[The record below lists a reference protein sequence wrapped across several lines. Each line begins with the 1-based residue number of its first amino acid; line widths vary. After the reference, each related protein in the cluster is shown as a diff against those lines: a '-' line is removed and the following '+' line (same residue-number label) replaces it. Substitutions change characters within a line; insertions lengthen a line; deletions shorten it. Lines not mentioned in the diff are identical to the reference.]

1 MDTND
6 KRSFFEKQYL
16 RLYKKLYYS
25 ALAVLCS
32 EADAGEAVREGVL
45 AMYAVFDGECTA
57 REFDVRIFSVL
68 MENAEK
74 YRRNK
79 GFSRGGEVGKSDVPQ
94 VLKEIEKISH
104 KERLCLALN
113 GIAGFS
119 AADIADIT
127 DMKPFE
133 VKSNLS
139 DGRNRLK
146 NSGLKGFRRGVL
158 IKGQE
163 EMFPIPEKLLPEN
176 IGEMLDNGSVAITSA
191 AIDAANKEQRTFRKR
206 SDLPKI
212 AAATAVIAVVGG
224 IGFMLHGGKTP
235 EKSKGTEN
243 VSSQAE
249 EERDDI
255 DFSGLRRGSYKSLHT
270 YLIESHDKNWEYS
283 NYISDTRY
291 ISSNNFTEEQIFS
304 DLSRF
309 YESSYSYGD
318 IKLLTDSD
326 PAEADSREKSKLRT
340 FLQENDKVFRSR
352 FTTIN
357 TCKLEKGKAVFS
369 ENDLMD
375 STYIRQ
381 ELAEN
386 QVFKENGTKYGPYI
400 VGMKLQ
406 GNYLIAAYN
415 FHMPE
420 IIDDKKICQ
429 EYCGV
434 CVFDKNSEELLYEY
448 EQPGIMGKLC
458 VDDNGRI
465 TVISQYNTGKKAAEA
480 EAYNSGR
487 PAFLPDI
494 YENGEASLISED
506 DIYISSFAE
515 SSKLTVMSSIDIS
528 GDMMCTDKMVLTAEL
543 FGMVESGGDMI
554 LKSSCDD
561 SDGDSV
567 QLMRIDTSAGLELKA
582 VGNIPSDTGVS
593 FGVISDYTSY
603 YINNGSNEFIIEN
616 GILYIVNGSGVMCF
630 DEELNYLG
638 EYVRSVYLDELSDD
652 TELWGV
658 DWHTAAFDG
667 STVYFADII
676 EDLDRDD
683 EDVLILESVD
693 LSDINSPKAIS
704 YKEDTL
710 SAPAAWAGYGYNGA
724 VEDGRLLHMLVS
736 GESED
741 NMNCT
746 IQLVSLRPEDVAEGK
761 AGRRVYDMKQ
771 NGEAVIPSF
780 DDVKY
785 AEELPLHK
793 PGVISQLKDLPFD
806 NDYSSF
812 YQIKGKYMCMAI
824 ESMIDCDAKE
834 ISEDEYIDLLNVD
847 ETGEFDKVEVKYD
860 DNDEP
865 KYYYYN
871 SITSSLSYILI
882 EVQGDELKQVYT
894 TPSETVELEG
904 FYAHPS
910 EDTEGFA
917 VYDNY
922 LYIFDSKN
930 SAVGYNIAD
939 TEK

>member
-45 AMYAVFDGECTA
+45 ATYAVYSGNCTTK
-57 REFDVRIFSVL
+57 EFDVRIFSAL
-68 MENAEK
+68 AETAEK
-74 YRRNK
+74 FRRNK
-79 GFSRGGEVGKSDVPQ
+79 GFSRDEEVVKANTPQ
-94 VLKEIEKISH
+94 LLVELEKISH
-104 KERLCLALN
+104 KERLCLALR
-113 GIAGFS
+113 GIAGLS
-119 AADIADIT
+119 AADIVDITGMQPHKVKADIS
-127 DMKPFE
+127 M
-133 VKSNLS
+133 
-139 DGRNRLK
+139 GRDRLK
-146 NSGLKGFRRGVL
+146 NIGLKGFRRGVL

-163 EMFPIPEKLLPEN
+163 EMFPIPEKLRPEN
-176 IGEMLDNGSVAITSA
+176 IGDMLDNGSMAITSA

-212 AAATAVIAVVGG
+212 AAAAAVVIAVGG
-224 IGFMLHGGKTP
+224 MGFMLRGGISLPKTKKA
-235 EKSKGTEN
+235 EKVISH
-243 VSSQAE
+243 AE
-249 EERDDI
+249 DERDDI
-255 DFSGLRRGSYKSLHT
+255 DFAGLRRGSYKSLHT

-283 NYISDTRY
+283 SYISDTRY
-291 ISSNNFTEEQIFS
+291 ISSNDYSEEQVFS

-309 YESSYSYGD
+309 YVNSYIYGD

-326 PAEADSREKSKLRT
+326 PAEADSREKSKLKT
-340 FLQENDKVFRSR
+340 FLQEDDKVFKAG
-352 FTTIN
+352 FTSIN
-357 TCKLEKGKAVFS
+357 TCKLEKGNAVFS
-369 ENDLMD
+369 KNDLMD

-400 VGMKLQ
+400 VGMKLH

-420 IIDDKKICQ
+420 IVDDKNIYQ

-465 TVISQYNTGKKAAEA
+465 TVISQYNMGKKAAEA

-487 PAFLPDI
+487 PAFLPDV

-528 GDMMCTDKMVLTAEL
+528 GDMMCTDKMVMTAEL
-543 FGMVESGGDMI
+543 FGMVENSSDMI
-554 LKSSCDD
+554 LKPSCDD
-561 SDGDSV
+561 SEVDSG
-567 QLMRIDTSAGLELKA
+567 QLMRIDYSAGLEVKA
-582 VGNIPSDTGVS
+582 VGNIPSDTGLS
-593 FGVISDYTSY
+593 FGIISDYTSY
-603 YINNGSNEFIIEN
+603 YINNGSNELIIEN
-616 GILYIVNGSGVMCF
+616 GILYIVNGSGVMFF

-638 EYVRSVYLDELSDD
+638 EYVRSVFLDELPDD
-652 TELWGV
+652 VEPWGV
-658 DWHTAAFDG
+658 DWHTAVVEG

-710 SAPAAWAGYGYNGA
+710 SAPASWAGYGYNGA

-741 NMNCT
+741 NMNCA

-812 YQIKGKYMCMAI
+812 YQINGKYMCMAI
-824 ESMIDCDAKE
+824 ESMVNCDAKE
-834 ISEDEYIDLLNVD
+834 ISEDEYMDLLNVD

-882 EVQGDELKQVYT
+882 EVQGDELKQIYT
-894 TPSETVELEG
+894 TPTETVELEG

-930 SAVGYNIAD
+930 SAVGYNIAG
-939 TEK
+939 EKK